1 MKSWVRTNSFL
12 FIITITLLLI
22 PCGVPAHGVKGE
34 IAEGTGAMIITAR
47 YSNNDVMS
55 YAATTIRP
63 PSGEIDFQTGRTD
76 RNGRFCF
83 FPDIDGDWE
92 VTVDDGMGHRLRMAV
107 PVGRDRSLTSHPVA
121 FSLNRNSPS
130 LYAKAL
136 AGLGII
142 FGISGWL
149 MWWRAR
155 KIRQKMP

>member
-1 MKSWVRTNSFL
+1 MKSWVRPNRL
-12 FIITITLLLI
+12 LLLITITLLLI
-22 PCGVPAHGVKGE
+22 PCGVSAHGVKGE

-63 PSGEIDFQTGRTD
+63 PSGEMDFQTGRTD

-83 FPDIDGDWE
+83 FPDRDGDWE
-92 VTVDDGMGHRLRMAV
+92 VTVDDGMGHRLKMAV
-107 PVGRDRSLTSHPVA
+107 PVGGHGSLTSEAAAAP
-121 FSLNRNSPS
+121 LDRNSLP

-136 AGLGII
+136 SGLGII

-155 KIRQKMP
+155 KIHQKPR